1 MAFGTFDNLHP
12 GHLDYF
18 RQASRLGNELVVIV
32 ARDRNVV
39 AIKGRRP
46 EQSEVTRL
54 RQVRLALKDLGFPG
68 RALLGS
74 LRNKWLVIKKY
85 APAVIALGYDQKVDL
100 KKLKSEIARFR
111 LFCKIKRLKPY
122 QPEKYKSSYLRL
134 KK

>member
-1 MAFGTFDNLHP
+1 MAFGTFDLLHP

-18 RQASRLGNELVVIV
+18 RQARKLGGELIVVV

-39 AIKGRRP
+39 AIKGKRP

-54 RQVRLALKDLGFPG
+54 RQVRLALKELDFSGK
-68 RALLGS
+68 AVLGS

-85 APAVIALGYDQKVDL
+85 APSVIALGYDQKVDL
-100 KKLKSEIARFR
+100 EKLKSEIDKFR

-122 QPEKYKSSYLRL
+122 QPEKYKSSYLR